1 MRWPHFVTSSKTLE
15 NMAKK
20 QSAIA
25 IPEEIIASKIYQ
37 LRGQKVMLD
46 SDLAE
51 LYQVETRRLNE
62 QVKRNASRFPD
73 DFMFQLTAEEW
84 ENLKSQNATSS
95 WGGRRK
101 LPYAFTEHGVLM
113 LSSVLNS
120 DRAITVN
127 IHIMRVY
134 TKLREMLLTHKDVLK
149 ELEKVKQKL
158 GANSNDI
165 ELIFEYIKQFEQI
178 KQQELEYQNREPIG
192 FKPKKKDK

>member
-1 MRWPHFVTSSKTLE
+1 
-15 NMAKK
+15 
-20 QSAIA
+20 
-25 IPEEIIASKIYQ
+25 
-37 LRGQKVMLD
+37 MLD

-62 QVKRNASRFPD
+62 QVKRNLNRFPS

-95 WGGRRK
+95 WGGKRK

-120 DRAITVN
+120 DRAIAVN

-134 TKLREMLLTHKDVLK
+134 TKLREILLTHKGVLK
-149 ELEKVKQKL
+149 ELDAIKQKL

-165 ELIFEYIKQFEQI
+165 ELIFTYLKQFKQA
-178 KQQELEYQNREPIG
+178 KQQELKYQSREKLG
-192 FKPKKKDK
+192 FKTKK

>member
-1 MRWPHFVTSSKTLE
+1 MTSSKTLE

-20 QSAIA
+20 QTAIA